1 MRKIKAGKQGGPRV
15 KWNETIYCTHC
26 AGSGKD
32 RKTAEC
38 VKNNLAR
45 HNRRWHPNLD
55 PIKDQA
61 WMLVWPGD
69 SISSSS
75 PFNRSLLTNFLQA
88 SPSPSVASHQ
98 LFPKSAVNQS
108 PSQSD
113 IAAHMPGVIE
123 PVSIPS
129 SSIALLSSSALPVEE
144 MRGNRKRRQPVVEAF
159 GPIALLDRTLRK
171 I

>member
-45 HNRRWHPNLD
+45 HNRRWHPDLD

-75 PFNRSLLTNFLQA
+75 PFNTSLQTNFLRA
-88 SPSPSVASHQ
+88 SPSPSVASHL
-98 LFPKSAVNQS
+98 LFPRSAVNQS
-108 PSQSD
+108 PLQPG
-113 IAAHMPGVIE
+113 IAAQMPAVIE

-129 SSIALLSSSALPVEE
+129 SPIAFPSNSAIAVEE
-144 MRGNRKRRQPVVEAF
+144 MWGNQKRRQPVVEAF
-159 GPIALLDRTLRK
+159 GLLRSSIVYFR
-171 I
+171 